1 MSPKLPSTRLGV
13 LIACE
18 EDLLVDLKKAG
29 YMKGLHIIT
38 SRQVTIVLEHLG
50 EPENWNIK

>member
-18 EDLLVDLKKAG
+18 EDLLADLKKAG
-29 YMKGLHIIT
+29 YMKGPHIIT